1 MYIHLYTSVYVYIH
15 IYIYIYIY
23 TYIHIYIYTHIY
35 IYMYI
40 YIYIY
45 KYEEKGDSI
54 GRHNDIRKYEN
65 LYEKHEKKIHPT
77 RVDR

>member
-1 MYIHLYTSVYVYIH
+1 MYT
-15 IYIYIYIY
+15 YIY
-23 TYIHIYIYTHIY
+23 TYTYIYIHIYIYTYTHTYIY
-35 IYMYI
+35 ICI